1 MTKEAICYGRA
12 PSKELCALLAP
23 GEFLSPIRCL
33 HNKREVQGLALDVH
47 FRGDVIHVYCG
58 LTRLFDVRRMR
69 RTGNLRLDAHE
80 EHRKYDKE
88 CIFFREW
95 RTDDGKFNEFRSSME
110 IYLNDVKISSRHSKE
125 GRVQMNWSRVATPW
139 MSFDRECRLKYCSR
153 EYRRKTAI
161 FPEVDAAYERL
172 CSNYE
177 NHRSGVYRKRWAKA
191 EKKATKLDR
200 LAVDHDGR
208 LVLIELKDAESGK
221 KDDVYY
227 SPFQLLQYVWEWHE
241 ALKNSGMLLAQL
253 QSLLNMRVDLL
264 RLPEPRRTLTGCIR
278 PAVCF
283 GLDGRSTEVRQ
294 RFAFVLNI
302 CNEHLPEGVGPI
314 ETWEYRDGAPC
325 RIL

>member
-1 MTKEAICYGRA
+1 MTKEAICYGRT

-23 GEFLSPIRCL
+23 GEFLSPICCL
-33 HNKREVQGLALDVH
+33 HHNKREVQGLTLDVH

-58 LTRLFDVRRMR
+58 LTRLFDVQRMR
-69 RTGNLRLDAHE
+69 RTGNLRLNAHKT
-80 EHRKYDKE
+80 HRKYDRE
-88 CIFFREW
+88 CKFFREW
-95 RTDDGKFNEFRSSME
+95 RTDDGEFNEFKSSME
-110 IYLNDVKISSRHSKE
+110 IYLNDVKIGSRHSKE
-125 GRVQMNWSRVATPW
+125 GRVQMNWSRVAAPW
-139 MSFDRECRLKYCSR
+139 MPFDRECRLQYCSS

-172 CSNYE
+172 CSNRE
-177 NHRSGVYRKRWAKA
+177 GQWAKA
-191 EKKATKLDR
+191 EKKATKLDQ

-208 LVLIELKDAESGK
+208 LVLIELKDAEGGTK
-221 KDDVYY
+221 DVYY

-241 ALKNSGMLLAQL
+241 ALKNSDRLLAQL
-253 QSLLNMRVDLL
+253 QSLLNVRVDLL

-283 GLDGRSTEVRQ
+283 GLDGRSPEVRR

-314 ETWEYRDGAPC
+314 ETWKYRDGAPC
-325 RIL
+325 RILND